1 LGHSKQLSIKFESLR
16 NTNHRTAVL
25 HFMKPNRII
34 LIRHGESEGNLDRN
48 TYAEKQDY
56 KLLLTPLGEEQA
68 DEAGK
73 KLKSI
78 IGHERILF
86 YLSPLWRTRMTF
98 EHVAKHFDKEQY
110 RWKEDPRLREQE
122 WGHFRDLKANIQ
134 IDDERNKFGT
144 FYYRIKDGESCADVY
159 DRVSDFM
166 HSLYR
171 DFEKHYFP
179 ENAVIVTHGMT
190 LRLFLMR
197 WFHWT
202 VEEFETLRN
211 PKNAEIIVMELE
223 PQNGKYKLITEL
235 KRKNIK
241 DEDEYQWSI
250 IGKP

>member
-1 LGHSKQLSIKFESLR
+1 
-16 NTNHRTAVL
+16 
-25 HFMKPNRII
+25 MKPNRII

-56 KLLLTPLGEEQA
+56 RLLLTPLGEEQA

-73 KLKSI
+73 KLRSI

-86 YLSPLWRTRMTF
+86 YISPLWRTRMTF
-98 EHVAKHFDKEQY
+98 EHLAKHFDKEQY

-171 DFEKHYFP
+171 DFEKPHFP

-211 PKNAEIIVMELE
+211 PKNAEIVVMELE
-223 PQNGKYKLITEL
+223 PQNGKYKLVSEL

-250 IGKP
+250 IGKS